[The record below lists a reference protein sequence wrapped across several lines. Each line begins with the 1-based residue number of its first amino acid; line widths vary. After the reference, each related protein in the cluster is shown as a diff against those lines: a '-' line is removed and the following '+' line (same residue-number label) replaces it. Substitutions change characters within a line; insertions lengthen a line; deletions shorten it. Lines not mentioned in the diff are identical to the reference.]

1 MMRSRNVYNTIIKE
15 AIALP
20 KKDPRPLPVKQNKTL
35 WHRLSKKRSLKAD
48 TDYVVDRAYSILASA
63 GFGTRVLEERVPV
76 TKLHKHMAIHLN
88 RLVATAIMRD
98 GQLPMS
104 IHVADRFLS
113 HVDFGHGRVIT
124 LRVQL
129 HHQPYRVNPTLG
141 SFIVEESKDLHPHEA
156 LFKHFEF
163 DLVPDRYPPPSG
175 DGSTKERK
183 ER

>member
-1 MMRSRNVYNTIIKE
+1 MMRKRNVYDIIIKE
-15 AIALP
+15 AVALP
-20 KKDPRPLPVKQNKTL
+20 KKDPRPPQKQDKTIMA
-35 WHRLSKKRSLKAD
+35 RLLEKRSIKRD
-48 TDYVVDRAYSILASA
+48 TRDVARAAYSILASA
-63 GFGTRVLEERVPV
+63 AFGTRVLEEKVPV

-129 HHQPYRVNPTLG
+129 HPQPYRVNPTYA
-141 SFIVEESKDLHPHEA
+141 SFVVEESEDLHPHEH

-175 DGSTKERK
+175 DGSTKGRK
-183 ER
+183 